1 MTVHGRAA
9 AFFVGIAVLAALFVV
24 SAPEMAVAV
33 QAARL
38 TDQQRGDLARIEK
51 YLNGIT
57 SVKGRFLQVSSNGE
71 FAEGD
76 LFIARP
82 GNLRI
87 DYDPPLPILIV
98 ANGTW
103 LIYYDEAMEQ
113 VSYVPL
119 GQTPASILTRNDL
132 RFEGGDL
139 TVTGFDKSAGT
150 LRVTVVKS
158 DDVQAGSVTLVFD
171 ANPVVLRKWSVVDAQ
186 GVETQISLVSAQFD
200 VPLNP
205 DLFHFV
211 DPNFFKQ
218 KD

>member
-9 AFFVGIAVLAALFVV
+9 AFFAVIAFLAALFGV
-24 SAPEMAVAV
+24 SAPGTAVAV
-33 QAARL
+33 QEARL
-38 TDQQRGDLARIEK
+38 SDQDRGEIARIEK
-51 YLNGIT
+51 YLNSIT

-87 DYDPPLPILIV
+87 DYDPPLPILII
-98 ANGTW
+98 ADGTW

-132 RFEGGDL
+132 RFQGGDL
-139 TVTGFDKSAGT
+139 IVTGFDSSAGT

-158 DDVQAGSVTLVFD
+158 GDVQAGSVTMVFD

-186 GVETQISLVSAQFD
+186 GVETQVTLVSAQFD

-205 DLFHFV
+205 DLFHFAN
-211 DPNFFKQ
+211 PNFLKP